1 MAIVLKVEP
10 NTLVRMA
17 EDIESQLTDVQTQFS
32 EVESAINATR
42 SYWEGDASDAH
53 KSQYDSLKDEIS
65 ETIARLKNHPTNLLK
80 MAGLYTETES
90 ELEALAESLAADV
103 IV

>member
-10 NTLVRMA
+10 DTLVQMA
-17 EDIESQLTDVQTQFS
+17 EEIESQLNDIQNQFTQ
-32 EVESAINATR
+32 VESDINATR
-42 SYWEGDASDAH
+42 SYWEGEASDAH
-53 KSQYDSLKDEIS
+53 KSQYDALKEEIS
-65 ETIARLKNHPTNLLK
+65 ETLGRLKNHPTNLLK

-90 ELEALAESLAADV
+90 ELEELAQTLAADV